1 MKSTT
6 TYRNTLLLSLCALV
20 VLAACSTRKNNTMS
34 RAWHRLL
41 ARDNAWFNAN
51 LKLNEIND
59 GIEKSYVYNFDE
71 VLPVFVHGT
80 PEQAKAAIPEI
91 EKCIEKCN
99 TVIKRHSMEFEGK
112 QKNKWIADAYFVI
125 GKSHYTKQAYSEA
138 ERRFSFMG
146 RKFKGHE
153 LFYEAKLWGARC
165 AIQMEQY
172 AKAQSLLDEVKQAT
186 DLPKHFPNDQL
197 AAVQADLDLKRGKVD
212 DAILGLQ
219 RAVQM
224 ADKKNDRVR
233 WAFILAQLYDHKG
246 RGTEAIAQFR
256 RVTQMNPSY
265 EMDFHAR
272 IYQAL
277 AFDAGSSKSLRQKL
291 NRMLRDEKHKDHFD
305 MIHYALADL
314 DLKENN
320 DSSAIAHLKTSSL
333 VNTTD
338 TKQKAKTFLKLA
350 DVYFED
356 RIYVEAQK
364 YYDSTRT
371 VLAEDH
377 KRYEE
382 VANKAEVLTELVE
395 QLAIIHREDSLQ
407 GIAAMPEEERLK
419 LIRDKILER
428 EHQEEAR
435 KEEEARARE
444 VEAAGTVQG
453 KPVQQGGGG
462 GSSSGWYFYNPQSL
476 SRGMTEFKKKW
487 GPRINEDDWRRKDKA
502 GSATQNTVENE
513 EEENGGNDE
522 EGEEPSWKKEET
534 YLRDLPKDST
544 DLTASNER
552 ICEALYK
559 SGMIYK
565 EKLADDDNGVES
577 FEILNARFDNCR
589 YTPESHYQLYRIYLQ
604 KEKSGN
610 FFGGDEKASSK
621 HYADIILERWPNSE
635 FARLVRDPNVLAS
648 DEERKLLEVENYR
661 TQYEHFKRAD
671 YLTVIS
677 ACDSVL
683 LNEPNNHL
691 YAKHHLLKAMCIG
704 NLHMRDS
711 FIATLT
717 EVKNRYPGT
726 EEAKGAEQILIN
738 LQQQAAPA
746 GVEGS
751 KPSGPAFRFEDG
763 KHYFAMVVPNG
774 QVDVN
779 TVKAKL
785 TDFNSRYFPGKTVQV
800 QASFLDPDHQVVQ
813 LTLFDSKEEAM
824 TFYDLY
830 LSDKQVLAGINDKHY
845 PAFAISPDNYS
856 ELYKT
861 KDVEAY
867 STFFASNYLE

>member
-1 MKSTT
+1 MRTT
-6 TYRNTLLLSLCALV
+6 NTFGFKLGLTLCALV
-20 VLAACSTRKNNTMS
+20 ILAACSTRKNNVMS

-59 GIEKSYVYNFDE
+59 GIEKVYVYDFDE

-80 PEQAKAAIPEI
+80 PEQAKAAVPEI

-112 QKNKWIADAYFVI
+112 QKNKWIPDAYFVI
-125 GKSHYTKQAYSEA
+125 GKCHYAKQAYSEA

-165 AIQMEQY
+165 AIRMEQF

-197 AAVQADLDLKRGKVD
+197 AAVQADLDLQRGKVD
-212 DAILGLQ
+212 DAIIGLQ
-219 RAVQM
+219 RAVEL

-256 RVTQMNPSY
+256 KVTQMNPPY

-291 NRMLRDEKHKDHFD
+291 NRMLRDDKHRDHFD

-314 DLKENN
+314 DIKEGN
-320 DSSAIAHLKTSSL
+320 DSSAIVRLKTSAR

-371 VLAEDH
+371 VLPEDH

-395 QLAIIHREDSLQ
+395 QLDIINREDSLQ
-407 GIAAMPEEERLK
+407 RVAGMSDEEREK

-444 VEAAGTVQG
+444 VADAGVVQG
-453 KPVQQGGGG
+453 KPVGGGG
-462 GSSSGWYFYNPQSL
+462 GAGGGWYFYNPQSL
-476 SRGMTEFKKKW
+476 SRGMAEFKKKW
-487 GPRINEDDWRRKDKA
+487 GPRVNEDDWRRKDKA
-502 GSATQNTVENE
+502 GSATQNTAEDQ
-513 EEENGGNDE
+513 EEENGGKE
-522 EGEEPSWKKEET
+522 EDGEEPSWKKEET
-534 YLRDLPKDST
+534 YLRDLPKDSA
-544 DLTASNER
+544 DISASNER

-565 EKLADDDNGVES
+565 EKLHDDDNGVES
-577 FEILNARFDNCR
+577 FEILNTRFDNCR
-589 YTPESHYQLYRIYLQ
+589 YTPESHYQLYRIYLA

-648 DEERKLLEVENYR
+648 DEERKLLETENYR
-661 TQYEHFKRAD
+661 SQYEHFKRGD
-671 YLTVIS
+671 YLSVIS

-683 LNEPNNHL
+683 VNEPDNHL

-717 EVKNRYPGT
+717 EVKDRYPGT
-726 EEAKGAEQILIN
+726 DEAKGAQQILDN
-738 LQQQAAPA
+738 LQQQSQAPQQQ
-746 GVEGS
+746 E
-751 KPSGPAFRFEDG
+751 PSGPAFRFEDG

-785 TDFNSRYFPGKTVQV
+785 TDFNTQYFPGKTVQV
-800 QASFLDPDHQVVQ
+800 QASFLDADHQVVQ

-824 TFYDLY
+824 AFYELY
-830 LSDKQVLAGINDKHY
+830 LSDKRVLAGINDKHY

-861 KDVEAY
+861 KDVVAY
-867 STFFASNYLE
+867 SAFFATNYLE